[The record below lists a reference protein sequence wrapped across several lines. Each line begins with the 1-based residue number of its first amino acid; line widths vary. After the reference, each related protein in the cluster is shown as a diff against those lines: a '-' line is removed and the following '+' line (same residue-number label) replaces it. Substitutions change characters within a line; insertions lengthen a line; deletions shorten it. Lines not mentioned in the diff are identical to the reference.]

1 MVHKISILYHLLI
14 PKMSFMKYSVSQFL
28 TILEIISS
36 KLTHPSDYLFTSI
49 YVHTQNLPVTSS
61 VILALTI
68 IGNGWLITIPH
79 W

>member
-36 KLTHPSDYLFTSI
+36 KLTHPSDYLFMYI
-49 YVHTQNLPVTSS
+49 HKNLPVTSS
-61 VILALTI
+61 VMLALTV